1 MKVIV
6 ISDSHGS
13 TNNIIYALSRE
24 KDITTVIFLG
34 DGIGDIEQ
42 AEEWFPEHKFICV
55 NGNCDSYLSDNTV
68 AYKHIEGTTIV
79 MTHGHRFNVKVSRR
93 ELINHA
99 KGVLAHLALY
109 GHTHRADK
117 TEMGDF
123 LFINPGSISE
133 PRDGSGGT
141 FALLNTGE
149 GHADCRIL
157 RYSDFISGN
166 GSTESKK
173 PKVRGGHL
181 RDLFNYSDGF

>member
-24 KDITTVIFLG
+24 KDITPVIFLG

-109 GHTHRADK
+109 GHTHRAED
-117 TEMGDF
+117 TVDPLTGIR
-123 LFINPGSISE
+123 LVNPGALY
-133 PRDGSGGT
+133 DGHYAVIDFRKGSVDVE
-141 FALLNTGE
+141 LK
-149 GHADCRIL
+149 RI
-157 RYSDFISGN
+157 
-166 GSTESKK
+166 
-173 PKVRGGHL
+173 
-181 RDLFNYSDGF
+181 